1 MTKADTDELLALV
14 LRLVRSDERLK
25 NVVGVLEAS
34 VPQRIVRLEATLRPF
49 HTLQRVFGVFQTHQR
64 DAARTRAVMR
74 VSKEHSGGDT
84 AVERVFRHLATLLSD
99 YTQVRRRVVADAD
112 VAVPSLT
119 AAEML
124 APASGADSH
133 ASARRRRRTSS
144 SSTLDTTAVRSTT
157 GNRGHDD
164 NDDDNDDQDD
174 DNHNNDD
181 SAAPSS
187 TTKVSKRRRKSLT
200 ASTASSSTAS
210 TKDAAPA
217 NPLLELI
224 DVQPAG
230 ATDTTSSA
238 TTVTEPRTNK
248 RKKSMPRKKTTS
260 SETTGVAGDGFGGG
274 SGVFDSWGHDDPRL
288 NLSEDALMSLLRNDE
303 AQFETAESLAQHI
316 NQVVAASSLGHLA
329 GARSAQSNQTLGP
342 LLDDHDVDAIIHS
355 FYTDPVGARLLSPA
369 RVRPTAATTTADE
382 DAHLMPPPATTPL
395 RRRVR
400 AADEPPQPPQPQ
412 QPQQAP
418 APPQEPEATPVDID
432 SFLADL
438 HGDDATSGDDDAV
451 EAVDVESFL
460 SQLHGGETS

>member
-1 MTKADTDELLALV
+1 MLTKADTDELLALV

-25 NVVGVLEAS
+25 NVVSVLEAS
-34 VPQRIVRLEATLRPF
+34 VPQRVVRLEATLRPF
-49 HTLQRVFGVFQTHQR
+49 HTLQRVFAVFQTHQR

-74 VSKEHSGGDT
+74 VSKEHSGSDT
-84 AVERVFRHLATLLSD
+84 AVERVFRHLATLLND
-99 YTQVRRRVVADAD
+99 YTQVRRRVVSDAD
-112 VAVPSLT
+112 VAVPPLT
-119 AAEML
+119 AADL
-124 APASGADSH
+124 LSPTAAAAADAH
-133 ASARRRRRTSS
+133 ASARRRRRTLS
-144 SSTLDTTAVRSTT
+144 SSTAAD
-157 GNRGHDD
+157 NCDPHDD
-164 NDDDNDDQDD
+164 DVDDDNII
-174 DNHNNDD
+174 NSND
-181 SAAPSS
+181 SGAPSS
-187 TTKVSKRRRKSLT
+187 TTIVTDNFVSKKRRRKST
-200 ASTASSSTAS
+200 ASTASSSSSSSSSTS

-224 DVQPAG
+224 DVQPMG
-230 ATDTTSSA
+230 T
-238 TTVTEPRTNK
+238 TTVTEPRANK

-260 SETTGVAGDGFGGG
+260 SETTGVTGDGFGGG

-329 GARSAQSNQTLGP
+329 GARSTQSNQTLGP

-369 RVRPTAATTTADE
+369 RARPTAATTTADE

-400 AADEPPQPPQPQ
+400 AADEPQQPPPPPPPPPQ
-412 QPQQAP
+412 
-418 APPQEPEATPVDID
+418 PQEPEAPVDID

-438 HGDDATSGDDDAV
+438 HGGDDEAV
-451 EAVDVESFL
+451 ETVDVESFL
-460 SQLHGGETS
+460 SQLHGGETT